1 MTDIPSIDSGLRHLV
16 GMAVNAALGEEKELR
31 RLMTVA
37 LQGPVK
43 VAQAHEL
50 LLQTA
55 LFAGV
60 PRCLNGFRVLDECLA
75 VQGRSQS
82 TRLLEEARATAAK
95 AVIDPWMSG
104 QQLFG
109 KVYGEKASQV
119 RTALARSHPQLESW
133 IIRCAYGEIL
143 SRDGL
148 DVATREL
155 LAVAVLTALDL
166 PLQLAGHLRGAIHCG
181 ASEGQIRAVL
191 SLVAL
196 YTPHTPMAFE
206 LLAKMVSG
214 QDDGEVDEV

>member
-1 MTDIPSIDSGLRHLV
+1 MTDIPSIDSSLRHLV
-16 GMAVNAALGEEKELR
+16 GMAVNAALGDEKELR

-60 PRCLNGFRVLDECLA
+60 PRCLNAFRILDECLA
-75 VQGRSQS
+75 VQGRAQS
-82 TRLLEEARATAAK
+82 ARLVEESRVTAAK

-104 QQLFG
+104 QELFG
-109 KVYGEKASQV
+109 KVYGDKASRV
-119 RTALARSHPQLESW
+119 RSALARSHPQLESW

-143 SRDGL
+143 SREGL
-148 DVATREL
+148 NVPTREL

-166 PLQLAGHLRGAIHCG
+166 PLQLAGHLRGALNCG
-181 ASEGQIRAVL
+181 ATEGQIRAVL

-206 LLAKMVSG
+206 LLEKL
-214 QDDGEVDEV
+214 DRTLEDGEVDEA